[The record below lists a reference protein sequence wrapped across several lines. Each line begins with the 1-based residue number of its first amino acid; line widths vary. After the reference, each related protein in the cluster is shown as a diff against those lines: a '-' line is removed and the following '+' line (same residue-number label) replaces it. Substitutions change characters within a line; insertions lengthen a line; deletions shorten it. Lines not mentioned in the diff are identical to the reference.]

1 MRGMPEQRV
10 QKARRRLHRIGEK
23 KMFDLLLALLIV
35 AVVGTPIVIA
45 FEEAKKE
52 MDEDDEA

>member
-1 MRGMPEQRV
+1 
-10 QKARRRLHRIGEK
+10 
-23 KMFDLLLALLIV
+23 MFDLLLALLIV